1 LTIFLPTIRLIY
13 GLHLYYFLSSSH
25 FHFLTFYFAGVLFRR
40 GFYVSRLRCIIRSGC
55 WHTATEFSGG
65 APPATWE
72 SLGYCTI
79 VVVFECMGLTGY
91 VMFALRHRLLL
102 GACMFTT
109 ELCIASCRD
118 GIATKFTRKEE
129 MDHLDKS
136 HPQIGKTVDTFTST
150 IVLTLPTPLD
160 VLDRQSRQGLSAR

>member
-1 LTIFLPTIRLIY
+1 MGYIFII
-13 GLHLYYFLSSSH
+13 SSH
-25 FHFLTFYFAGVLFRR
+25 LVISISSLSISQAPCFVEDFYI
-40 GFYVSRLRCIIRSGC
+40 SRLRCIIHSGC

-65 APPATWE
+65 APPAMWE

-102 GACMFTT
+102 GACMFIT

-118 GIATKFTRKEE
+118 GVATKFTRKEDL
-129 MDHLDKS
+129 DHLDKS
-136 HPQIGKTVDTFTST
+136 HLQIGKTVDTFTVA
-150 IVLTLPTPLD
+150 IVLTILTPPAPPD
-160 VLDRQSRQGLSAR
+160 VLDRESR